1 LLERKEKEGE
11 KRAQQQEEGLDPYS
25 IFVFAMKSQVTRR
38 KYTGR
43 FIKLLD
49 FIGIPQGTIEN
60 RCKSFTDKAQKDSKW
75 ALNNIIRFLQAQRQK
90 VEQKEITAA
99 TLNNY
104 VKSIKLFCEV
114 VEIPISWKN
123 IVRGLPKA
131 RRYADDRAPT
141 LEEIRRIMEYPDR
154 RIKAIVCTMAS
165 SDIRLGAW
173 DDLKWKHIQPVR
185 KENEGKIIAAK
196 VIVYSGDVEE
206 YFTFITPEAYYELE
220 KWMNYRKDSGEP
232 ITGES
237 WLMRNV
243 WDIKRGYMKGM
254 ITIPKKLKSTGVKR
268 LVEDALWSQSVRKK
282 LEDGKKRHD
291 FQSNHGFRKWF
302 KTQCELAGMK
312 SINIEIL
319 MGHSIGISN
328 SYYKIT
334 EKDLLKDYL
343 KAIDSLSILEENK
356 LKVENQRV
364 KQNNNLLEREKNEL
378 SLLREKLAPLL
389 ELKDTLIKEGILQED
404 NNNPDEEE
412 EETEEKEEQ

>member
-1 LLERKEKEGE
+1 VLG
-11 KRAQQQEEGLDPYS
+11 KREEQEGLDPYS
-25 IFVFAMKSQVTRR
+25 MFIFAMKSPVTRR

-43 FIKLLD
+43 FARFLD
-49 FIGIPQGTIEN
+49 FIGLAQGTIEQ
-60 RCKSFTDKAQKDSKW
+60 RCKNFTEKAGDDSKW
-75 ALNNIIRFLQAQRQK
+75 ALNNIIRFLQAQKQK

-114 VEIPISWKN
+114 TEIPISWKN

-141 LEEIRRIMEYPDR
+141 AEEIRRTMEYPDR

-165 SDIRLGAW
+165 SGIRLGAW
-173 DDLKWKHIQPVR
+173 DDLKWKHIQPLKR
-185 KENEGKIIAAK
+185 NNQIIAAK
-196 VIVYSGDVEE
+196 VIVYSGDAEE
-206 YFTFITPEAYYELE
+206 YFTFTKPEAYYELE
-220 KWMNYRKDSGEP
+220 KRMSYRKDSGEA
-232 ITGES
+232 ITGKS

-254 ITIPKKLKSTGVKR
+254 ITTPKKLKSTGVKR
-268 LVEDALWSQSVRKK
+268 LVEDALWTQSVRKK

-328 SYYKIT
+328 SYYKVT
-334 EKDLLKDYL
+334 EKDLLDDYL
-343 KAIDSLSILEENK
+343 KAVDSLSILEENK
-356 LKVENQRV
+356 LKVENQ
-364 KQNNNLLEREKNEL
+364 K
-378 SLLREKLAPLL
+378 S
-389 ELKDTLIKEGILQED
+389 
-404 NNNPDEEE
+404 
-412 EETEEKEEQ
+412 